1 MSNVSAIATLSDA
14 AELLHARATTA
25 VELTRACLDRI
36 AALDQQVHAF
46 VTVTP
51 ERALADA
58 RQADTLFGASLDD
71 DRGPL
76 LGIPVALKDLIAT
89 RGIRTTASSRV
100 LEDWVPETDAD
111 VARALA
117 AAGTVLL
124 GKTNTHEFAYGTF
137 SLPTRNPWDLE
148 RVPGGS
154 SGGSAAAVAAG
165 MCLGA
170 VGSDTGGSIRIPSA
184 CCGVTGLKPTY
195 GLVSAAG
202 VIPLSWSLDHVG
214 PIARS
219 VRDCALLL
227 DALVENE
234 LFEPRR
240 PLPGVAVG
248 DALRYV
254 DATDD
259 AAAALTGLR
268 LGVPTNYFF
277 SAVEPEVE
285 AAVRAAIRMLAALG
299 AEIEEVT
306 VPGAVDDLLAVY
318 RAVQRPEATTA
329 HMDAGWWPARADR
342 YSPSVRAAVERG
354 STYTAADYIRA
365 QRAKQAF
372 ASEMDAL
379 LTRVDALVTPT
390 LPLVAPRVAELDS
403 LVTVG
408 GREEQPGGALL
419 RLTFPFNISGQPALS
434 VPCGFSG
441 AGLPIGLQIVGRQF
455 DEATVL
461 RLGHAY
467 QRDTDWHLRRP
478 TL

>member
-299 AEIEEVT
+299 AEIEEV
-306 VPGAVDDLLAVY
+306 
-318 RAVQRPEATTA
+318 
-329 HMDAGWWPARADR
+329 
-342 YSPSVRAAVERG
+342 
-354 STYTAADYIRA
+354 
-365 QRAKQAF
+365 
-372 ASEMDAL
+372 
-379 LTRVDALVTPT
+379 
-390 LPLVAPRVAELDS
+390 
-403 LVTVG
+403 
-408 GREEQPGGALL
+408 
-419 RLTFPFNISGQPALS
+419 
-434 VPCGFSG
+434 
-441 AGLPIGLQIVGRQF
+441 
-455 DEATVL
+455 
-461 RLGHAY
+461 
-467 QRDTDWHLRRP
+467 
-478 TL
+478 